1 MNSTTRKIATFLTI
15 TALGTAVFPLT
26 GNQVHAATY
35 VNTIAATTTQLTPQQ
50 IDAAVKELNS
60 LGIMNGYA
68 DQSMGE
74 HRAITR
80 AELASLVL
88 KRFIWRAKQ
97 EKP

>member
-26 GNQVHAATY
+26 ANQVHAATY
-35 VNTIAATTTQLTPQQ
+35 VTNIAATTAQLTQQQ
-50 IDAAVKELNS
+50 IETAIKDLNS

-74 HRAITR
+74 HRAITPCGV
-80 AELASLVL
+80 S
-88 KRFIWRAKQ
+88 FIGFQ
-97 EKP
+97 NV